1 MIGKISFWIKLPIGY
16 FLIWDTHRYELRGPS
31 LSRTGLSSLS
41 RTGLLFS
48 RPFYLCTALGRWAFY
63 LQSILFKNGVRASHG
78 GSSLSRTGSSP
89 SRTGLFLA
97 SLRGAPHGS
106 SLSRTGFELRS
117 TILPLHRSRPL
128 GKFPTTISYRNGVRA
143 SHGGSSLSRT
153 GSSPSRTGLSLAS
166 LRGAPHGP
174 SLSRT
179 GFELR
184 STIPWRVLT
193 EPDRLVLSQRNFS
206 VSGFCFYV

>member
-16 FLIWDTHRYELRGPS
+16 FLIWDTHRQKP
-31 LSRTGLSSLS
+31 
-41 RTGLLFS
+41 
-48 RPFYLCTALGRWAFY
+48 GRV
-63 LQSILFKNGVRASHG
+63 LTEPDRL
-78 GSSLSRTGSSP
+78 SSLSRTGSSP
-89 SRTGLFLA
+89 
-97 SLRGAPHGS
+97 
-106 SLSRTGFELRS
+106 SRTGFELRS

-128 GKFPTTISYRNGVRA
+128 GKFPTTISYRNGVKA

-153 GSSPSRTGLSLAS
+153 GLPSMSRAGLFLAS
-166 LRGAPHGP
+166 LRGGLHGP
-174 SLSRT
+174 SMSRT